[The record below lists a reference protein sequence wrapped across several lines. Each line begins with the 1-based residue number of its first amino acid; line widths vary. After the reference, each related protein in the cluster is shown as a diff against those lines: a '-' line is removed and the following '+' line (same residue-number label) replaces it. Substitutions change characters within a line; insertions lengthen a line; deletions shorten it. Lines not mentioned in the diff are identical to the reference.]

1 MEMTIRR
8 VTAQDYEALCKIIE
22 EVDALHREALPYIF
36 RESGG
41 PVRDRIYVLGL
52 LADEDHGLFVAEIE
66 GQVAGY
72 VHVTVREA
80 PPIPILVP
88 RRIAVVDNIV
98 VKEAYRRS
106 GLGRALMGR
115 AEQWAQAK
123 GAADVELNV
132 YEFNESA
139 IAFYESLGYE
149 TFSRRMGRR
158 LG

>member
-1 MEMTIRR
+1 MEVTIRK
-8 VTAQDYEALCKIIE
+8 VTAQDYEALCEIIE
-22 EVDALHREALPYIF
+22 EVDALHREALPSIF
-36 RESGG
+36 QEPVG
-41 PVRDRIYVLGL
+41 PVRERIYLLGL

-66 GQVAGY
+66 GQAAGY
-72 VHVTVREA
+72 VHVTVRDA

-88 RRIAVVDNIV
+88 RRVAVVDNLV

-132 YEFNESA
+132 YEFNAAA
-139 IAFYESLGYE
+139 ITFYESLGYE
-149 TFSRRMGRR
+149 TFSRRMGKR
-158 LG
+158 LE

>member
-8 VTAQDYEALCKIIE
+8 ATAQDYEALCEIIE
-22 EVDALHREALPYIF
+22 EVDALHREALPHIF

-41 PVRDRIYVLGL
+41 PARDRIYMLGL

-66 GQVAGY
+66 GQAAGY
-72 VHVTVREA
+72 VHVTVRDA

-88 RRIAVVDNIV
+88 RRVALVDNLV

-115 AEQWAQAK
+115 AERWAQAR
-123 GAADVELNV
+123 GAADVELTV
-132 YEFNESA
+132 YDFNEAA

-149 TFSRRMGRR
+149 AFSRRMGRR